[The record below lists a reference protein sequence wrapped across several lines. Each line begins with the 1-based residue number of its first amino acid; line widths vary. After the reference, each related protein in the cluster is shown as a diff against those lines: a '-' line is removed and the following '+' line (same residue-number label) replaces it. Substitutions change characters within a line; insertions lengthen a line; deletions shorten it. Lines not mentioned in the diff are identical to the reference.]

1 MKSSAMK
8 GTILRIEKISLNDG
22 NGMRTVVF
30 LKGCP
35 CRCAWCST
43 PESQNLEREVYFMKQ
58 RCRLCGA
65 CVVKCPNGA
74 LSFSEDNS
82 TIVRDAN
89 LCDNCFT
96 CVDACNYRA
105 QNIYGK
111 EMTVAQVMKEI
122 EKDQIFYFYSKGGLT
137 LSGGDIF
144 CQTDF
149 AEAILEECE
158 DIFIDTCA
166 ELDMLTTKENVA
178 RIIPKLNTMYIDVKL
193 MDDEAHHQWTGVSN
207 QTILENIRYA
217 DTICKPKS
225 IHIRLPLV
233 EGVNDSAENIQ
244 ATADF
249 CATLGNC
256 VELEFL
262 PYHRLGVHAYEQ
274 LQREYA
280 LADRKPMTRFDVYE
294 KMKFLLE
301 QNLPYRMRISALD
314 IYTPESGIIP
324 VTEEQLKE

>member
-1 MKSSAMK
+1 MKSSMT

-30 LKGCP
+30 FKGCP

-43 PESQNLEREVYFMKQ
+43 PESQNPDREVYFMKQ

-65 CVVKCPNGA
+65 CVAKCPNGA

-82 TIVRDAN
+82 TIKRDAS

-96 CVDACNYRA
+96 CVDVCNYRA

-111 EMTVAQVMKEI
+111 EMTVAQLMKEI
-122 EKDQIFYFYSKGGLT
+122 EKDSIFYFYSNGGVT

-158 DIFIDTCA
+158 DSFIDTCA
-166 ELDMLTTKENVA
+166 ELDMLTSQENVA

-193 MDDEAHHQWTGVSN
+193 MDDELHHQWTGVSN
-207 QTILENIRYA
+207 KTILENISYA
-217 DTICKPKS
+217 DTICKKNS

-233 EGVNDSAENIQ
+233 EGVNDSHENIQ
-244 ATADF
+244 ATADY
-249 CATLGNC
+249 CATLANC

-262 PYHRLGVHAYEQ
+262 PYHRLGVHTYEQ
-274 LQREYA
+274 LQREYT
-280 LADRKPMTRFDVYE
+280 LADREPMTRKHVYD
-294 KMKFLLE
+294 KVSFLLE
-301 QNLPYRMRISALD
+301 QKLPYQIRISSLE
-314 IYTPESGIIP
+314 IYDPVKGIIP
-324 VTEEQLKE
+324 VTEEQLTE